1 MNRVLT
7 SAAVALAFHGGL
19 FWWGRDW
26 EWRAAERSADRKA
39 ALTIQLAAT
48 ATPSLL
54 PAEGEEAVKAVQRIA
69 SDKSTAEEPTG
80 TWKSRRRQTSNTAPP
95 TAAPAPVAYE
105 GAQAVAGSDPFP
117 ANGEPPPAA
126 TAPDLH
132 PGAGNS
138 SLTAPSGAAI
148 PDESSPAPGG
158 SATDRQ
164 ETGGAG
170 VVEIAARPLY
180 RVNPPPP
187 YPSVARQRNYEGTV
201 LLEVLVDEKGRVGR
215 LRIARSS
222 GYPLLDQAAL
232 DGVKGWRFEPG
243 RRSGEKIAMWV
254 EIPIRFTLR

>member
-1 MNRVLT
+1 MNRVLA

-26 EWRAAERSADRKA
+26 EWRAADRSVDRKA
-39 ALTIQLAAT
+39 PLTIQLAAT
-48 ATPSLL
+48 ATPSL
-54 PAEGEEAVKAVQRIA
+54 PAAEGEEAVEAVQRIT
-69 SDKSTAEEPTG
+69 SDKSTVEEPSG
-80 TWKSRRRQTSNTAPP
+80 TWKSRRQTSNTAPP
-95 TAAPAPVAYE
+95 TAEPAPVANE
-105 GAQAVAGSDPFP
+105 GAQAVSGSDPFP
-117 ANGEPPPAA
+117 ADGEPPPAA
-126 TAPDLH
+126 TAPDPH
-132 PGAGNS
+132 PGAGNP
-138 SLTAPSGAAI
+138 SLTAPSGATI
-148 PDESSPAPGG
+148 PAESSPAPGG
-158 SATDRQ
+158 SSTVRQ
-164 ETGGAG
+164 EAGGASI
-170 VVEIAARPLY
+170 VEIAARPLY